1 MKRTLI
7 MLLVFGFIWN
17 QASVGCTIFPPEN
30 FPKGVYKMSDGSY
43 AVLVEM
49 NGFPGVIFS
58 NGTVRVLKPS
68 ASANEFEFGNA
79 IALFDSIEGRIRIE
93 DKGEKIFIKSNGV
106 EAIGTKLKLKEQD
119 KEFKNGNLKLAGT
132 LILPEGKG
140 PFPCLVMTH
149 GSGYEKREA
158 SRGLAYLF
166 ASNGIAVFIYD
177 KRGTDKPEEE
187 GEWKA
192 SFADYA
198 NDAIAAAMMLAKY
211 KSINAKHI
219 GIFGHSQG
227 GWVAPLAASKSDL
240 FAYAIIS
247 AGNVVTP
254 VEQHL
259 YNGMCANRQ
268 AGVPEWAI
276 KEIYDF
282 RVIKYEAGITG
293 NKEKFEAALPIA
305 QKKVWFVRTGGE
317 LPGGTFWTLNGYY
330 KSDTA
335 LSALKCPILVIG
347 GELDRYTDTK
357 TNMALFQQ
365 IFEKSG
371 NIKNVTFKV
380 FPSANHGYFET
391 STGKLD
397 ETEMPA
403 LKKFADGYFDTL
415 INWTLKITKQ

>member
-1 MKRTLI
+1 MKRMLI
-7 MLLVFGFIWN
+7 MFLVLGFVWN
-17 QASVGCTIFPPEN
+17 HASVGCTNLPPEK
-30 FPKGVYKMSDGSY
+30 FPKGVYKMSDGSF
-43 AVLVEM
+43 AVLIEM
-49 NGFPGVIFS
+49 EGNPAVIFS
-58 NGTVRVLKPS
+58 NGTIRGLKP
-68 ASANEFEFGNA
+68 AAAANEFEFGNA
-79 IALFDSIEGRIRIE
+79 IALFDSIEGKLRIE
-93 DKGEKIFIKSNGV
+93 GKGEKISIKSNGT

-119 KEFKNGNLKLAGT
+119 KEFKNGDIKLGGT

-140 PFPCLVMTH
+140 PFPCLILTH

-166 ASNGIAVFIYD
+166 ASNGIAAFIYD
-177 KRGTDKPEEE
+177 KRGTDRPEEE

-198 NDAIAAAMMLAKY
+198 DDATAAAMMLSKH

-219 GIFGHSQG
+219 GICGHSQG

-240 FAYAIIS
+240 LSYVIIS

-282 RVIKYEAGITG
+282 RAIKYEAGITG
-293 NKEKFEAALPIA
+293 NKEKYEAALPIA
-305 QKKVWFVRTGGE
+305 QKKVWFVRTGGD

-330 KSDTA
+330 KSEPA
-335 LSALKCPILVIG
+335 LSALKCPVLVIG
-347 GELDRYTDTK
+347 GELDRYTDMK
-357 TNMALFQQ
+357 TNMALFQEV
-365 IFEKSG
+365 FEKSG

-397 ETEMPA
+397 DTEMPQ
-403 LKKFADGYFDTL
+403 LKKFVDGYFETL
-415 INWTLKITKQ
+415 TGWTLKVTK